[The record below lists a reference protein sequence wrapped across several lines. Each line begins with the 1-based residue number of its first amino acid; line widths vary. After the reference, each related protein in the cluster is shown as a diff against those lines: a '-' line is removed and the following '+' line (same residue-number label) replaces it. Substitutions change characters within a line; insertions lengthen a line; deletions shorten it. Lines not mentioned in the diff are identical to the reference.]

1 MTTARVTVGVDGSL
15 IAVRA
20 LDRAADEAA
29 LRGTGLEIVYAV
41 PDVDTAGPVLSFAAA
56 RVHAR
61 LPALALTTVPV
72 AGDSAAALAE
82 RGRNA
87 VLTVV
92 GSRGL
97 GGITGAVFGSVGV
110 RLAARTRGP
119 LLVVRGSRPPYP
131 YGEVLLATHDDAD
144 AAACAFQE
152 ADRRHAR
159 LHVLPTAPRPRPV
172 AERVM
177 LGGWWPGVL
186 SPAEDLVRQRER
198 REAPARFDA
207 GIHAARFDGV
217 PALLE
222 ATRTADVVVI
232 AARQGNGG
240 GFGRSLSPVARALL
254 HRAHCPVLV
263 VPTAARS

>member
-1 MTTARVTVGVDGSL
+1 MTTAQVTVGVDGSL
-15 IAVRA
+15 VAVRA

-41 PDVDTAGPVLSFAAA
+41 PDVDMAGPVLSSAAA

-61 LPALALTTVPV
+61 LPALPITTVPV
-72 AGDSAAALAE
+72 AGHSAAALTQ

-87 VLTVV
+87 ALTVV

-97 GGITGAVFGSVGV
+97 GGITGAVFGSVSV
-110 RLAARTRGP
+110 RLAARARGP

-131 YGEVLLATHDDAD
+131 YGEVLLATHNDAD

-152 ADRRHAR
+152 AERRHAR
-159 LHVLPTAPRPRPV
+159 LHVLSVAPRPHPV
-172 AERVM
+172 ATRVM
-177 LGGWWPGVL
+177 LGGWWPAIL
-186 SPAEDLVRQRER
+186 SPAEDLARQHER
-198 REAPARFDA
+198 REAPARFDDRTLA
-207 GIHAARFDGV
+207 PRFDGV
-217 PALLE
+217 PALLD

-232 AARQGNGG
+232 ASRQGNGG
-240 GFGRSLSPVARALL
+240 GFGRSLSPLARTLL